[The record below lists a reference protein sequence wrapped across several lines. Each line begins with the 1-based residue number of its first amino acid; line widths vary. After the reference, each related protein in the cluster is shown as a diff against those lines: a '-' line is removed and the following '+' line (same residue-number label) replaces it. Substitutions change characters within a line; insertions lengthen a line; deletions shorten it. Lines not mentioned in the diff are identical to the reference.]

1 MAQRETPSD
10 TPFGDPKARFEAGL
24 FGMWLFLLVL
34 AVVFISTIIG
44 YLVVRIDNGAAF
56 IPADAPK
63 PPLLLL
69 VSTGVLLV
77 SSVTMQKALRAGRV
91 GDPRQGGL
99 MVATLALALTFLIA
113 QGVAW
118 RDLYEQNLAISDN
131 LYAWTF
137 YVLTGLHAAHV
148 LGGLPPM
155 LITTWRASRAA
166 YGPDD
171 HRGITYCAM
180 YWHFLDG
187 IWVVLYATLVLG
199 SR

>member
-1 MAQRETPSD
+1 MAQRD
-10 TPFGDPKARFEAGL
+10 TPFDDPKARFQAGL
-24 FGMWLFLLVL
+24 FGMWLFLVVL
-34 AVVFISTIIG
+34 AVVFASTILA

-63 PPLLLL
+63 PPALLLASTVAL
-69 VSTGVLLV
+69 VL
-77 SSVTMQKALRAGRV
+77 SSFTMQRALRAGRT

-99 MVATLALALTFLIA
+99 MLVTLILALAFLVA
-113 QGVAW
+113 QGLAW
-118 RDLYEQNLAISDN
+118 RQLYEQNLVISDN

-155 LITTWRASRAA
+155 LVTTWRASRAA

-171 HRGITYCAM
+171 YRGITYCAM
-180 YWHFLDG
+180 YWHFLDVVW
-187 IWVVLYATLVLG
+187 IVLYATLLIG
-199 SR
+199 S